1 MDKNNENI
9 KKDNKKAIPKFLLI
23 LLVSAIIGGFCGYYS
38 VALGESNMRDA
49 ISNYLYEFLRIIT
62 PYISII
68 SFVVFV
74 LPAYIIYRK
83 ALKLAGVWDGESEEI
98 PESIDKSLTRT
109 MLLIS
114 IAMIVG
120 FFGISCMLIV
130 NCGLRGSLLAF
141 FSFIVVELLIS
152 VIQQK
157 TVDLTRRMNPEKQGS
172 VYDTKFEKKWYESCD
187 EAEKRQIGEAAYYSF
202 RITSKSCI
210 ILWCVALF
218 AHIVFDTGIFPVILV
233 LVLAGISQISFITKA
248 MKLGTGK

>member
-1 MDKNNENI
+1 MDKNNEKI

-23 LLVSAIIGGFCGYYS
+23 LLVCAVIGGFCGYYS

-83 ALKLAGVWDGESEEI
+83 ALKLADSWDGESEET
-98 PESIDKSLTRT
+98 PESIDKKLNCTV
-109 MLLIS
+109 LLIS

-120 FFGISCMLIV
+120 FFGLSCILMV
-130 NCGLRGSLLAF
+130 NCGIGGSLLAF

-233 LVLAGISQISFITKA
+233 LVLAGISQISFIMKA
-248 MKLGTGK
+248 MKLDAGK